1 MLQGKPNSEEHVK
14 TFNAWTSLDGE
25 EWKKEKPLPKV
36 SILLYFLSYNLQ
48 SVHLLIGIHRLFMFH
63 RHLRTVI
70 TLNN

>member
-14 TFNAWTSLDGE
+14 TFNAWTSRDGE

-36 SILLYFLSYNLQ
+36 SILFYFLSNSLQ

-63 RHLRTVI
+63 RHSER
-70 TLNN
+70 